1 MAITFLDAQT
11 ALLDYVNR
19 PSSEMATQAKRE
31 INNALYWVQRQ
42 HEFKYSERLINVL
55 YPAGTLMLELNGACD
70 GIPRNWLSF
79 QQLAQP
85 TDISGQLLEMTS
97 YNQIQQERGG
107 YQKKFGSPNTE
118 HTHQEY
124 TSDVHGLRVF
134 LCDKSFGLYPNPPAN
149 VSLLVNL
156 HVVLPRLVTD
166 TDTTFLLELG
176 FDFIIDKALSRMN
189 MYLKEDAR
197 VPVSEEQMA
206 KDFES
211 LVQWDSQIRR
221 SVNG

>member
-1 MAITFLDAQT
+1 MAITLLDART

-19 PSSEMATQAKRE
+19 PSSEMASQADRE

-42 HEFKYSERLINVL
+42 HEFKYTERLIKVV
-55 YPAGTLMLELNGACD
+55 YPANTLQLELTGACE
-70 GIPRNWLSF
+70 GMPRNWLN
-79 QQLAQP
+79 L
-85 TDISGQLLEMTS
+85 QLLSTVDDNTGLLLSVTS
-97 YNQIQQERGG
+97 YNEIQQERLAF
-107 YQKKFGSPNTE
+107 QRSWNETENPGSFSTFV
-118 HTHQEY
+118 TDAHQY
-124 TSDVHGLRVF
+124 RAF
-134 LCDKSFGLYPNPPAN
+134 LTNAAFGLFPIPTVDLN
-149 VSLLVNL
+149 VLVNL
-156 HVVLPRLVTD
+156 HIFLPRLVDDVSTN
-166 TDTTFLLELG
+166 FLLEVG

-221 SVNG
+221 TSNG

>member
-55 YPAGTLMLELNGACD
+55 YSANTLLLELASACD
-70 GIPRNWLSF
+70 GFPRNWLSF
-79 QQLAQP
+79 QLLANS
-85 TDISGQLLEMTS
+85 TDTSGQLLATTS
-97 YNQIQQERGG
+97 YNQIQQERAE

-118 HTHQEY
+118 HTHQEF
-124 TSDVHGLRVF
+124 TSDVHNSRIF
-134 LCDKSFGLYPNPPAN
+134 LCDKSFGLYPTPTSD

-156 HVVLPRLVTD
+156 HVFLPRLVAD
-166 TDTTFLLELG
+166 TDTNFLLELG
-176 FDFIIDKALSRMN
+176 FDFILDKALSRMN

-211 LVQWDSQIRR
+211 LIQWDSQIRR
-221 SVNG
+221 SVDG

>member
-1 MAITFLDAQT
+1 MAITLLDART

-19 PSSEMATQAKRE
+19 PSSEMASQADRE

-42 HEFKYSERLINVL
+42 HEFKYTERLIKVV
-55 YPAGTLMLELNGACD
+55 YPANTLQLELTGACE
-70 GIPRNWLSF
+70 GMPRNWLN
-79 QQLAQP
+79 L
-85 TDISGQLLEMTS
+85 QLLSTVDDNSGLLLSVTS
-97 YNQIQQERGG
+97 YNEIQQERLAF
-107 YQKKFGSPNTE
+107 QRSWNETENPGSFSTFV
-118 HTHQEY
+118 TDAHQY
-124 TSDVHGLRVF
+124 RAF
-134 LCDKSFGLYPNPPAN
+134 LTNAAFGLFPIPTVDLN
-149 VSLLVNL
+149 VLVNL
-156 HVVLPRLVTD
+156 HIFLPRLVDDVSTN
-166 TDTTFLLELG
+166 FLLEVG

-221 SVNG
+221 TSNG

>member
-55 YPAGTLMLELNGACD
+55 YPAGTLMLELNSACD

-79 QQLAQP
+79 QELAVQ
-85 TDISGQLLEMTS
+85 TDVQGQLLELTS
-97 YNQIQQERGG
+97 YAQVQAERV
-107 YQKKFGSPNTE
+107 KFQRNFGNPVAEYS
-118 HTHQEY
+118 HQEF
-124 TSDVHGLRVF
+124 TTDVHTRRVF
-134 LCDKSFGLYPNPPAN
+134 LCDKSFGLYPNPSAD
-149 VSLLVNL
+149 VYLLINL
-156 HVVLPRLVTD
+156 HVFLPRLVND
-166 TDTTFLLELG
+166 TDTNFLLEFG
-176 FDFIIDKALSRMN
+176 FDFIIDKALSRLN
-189 MYLKEDAR
+189 MFMKEDVH

-211 LVQWDSQIRR
+211 FIQWDSQIRR
-221 SVNG
+221 STDG